1 MITASL
7 SLFSVSFASW
17 DRPCC
22 SWVNYSRPTGTCWH
36 PWRGQLWKFS
46 RSCKLPSSDTCT
58 RMVWDGVLKLGGFW
72 DSRMENWNYLSFFL
86 LYFFEYETYQFLA
99 FLPFS
104 CWSWFGN
111 WFCSAV
117 ISLHTNAAN
126 KYISG
131 FSFYI
136 MQLSTSLPYMTFT
149 SGLVEHQSHST
160 QELIIFQKHIWTIID
175 NY

>member
-72 DSRMENWNYLSFFL
+72 DSRIQNWNYLSLSNIFLCIWNLPISCLSSLFL
-86 LYFFEYETYQFLA
+86 LVLVWELV
-99 FLPFS
+99 
-104 CWSWFGN
+104 
-111 WFCSAV
+111 WFCRH
-117 ISLHTNAAN
+117 ISSYKCCKNITD
-126 KYISG
+126 YILWLM
-131 FSFYI
+131 I
-136 MQLSTSLPYMTFT
+136 QTTSLPYMTFT